1 VYETVSY
8 SGRPR
13 AIVASAERNGFV
25 LPEKREGKD
34 VVADTEI
41 RTRAA
46 DRPEARTPRRGPERR
61 EAICDAVFELLG
73 EVGYDRM
80 TMDAVATRARASK
93 ATIYRTWPDK
103 PGLVAEAL
111 INRLGPTPK
120 APDTGSLRGDL
131 MTLMS
136 LTVGLANSPDG
147 EVITGVITAASRNPT
162 LARALHECTYA
173 SKRILNETIIRQ
185 AAARGE
191 VRPDTDPDLFNE
203 VTYAMIISRRLAAQQ
218 PLDEEWAS
226 HVVDDILIPLLT
238 FRRCAEGDSGAE

>member
-1 VYETVSY
+1 MT
-8 SGRPR
+8 
-13 AIVASAERNGFV
+13 
-25 LPEKREGKD
+25 
-34 VVADTEI
+34 DTEI
-41 RTRAA
+41 GLRGL
-46 DRPEARTPRRGPERR
+46 DLPEPRGSRRGHERR

-111 INRLGPTPK
+111 VNRFGPTPQ

-131 MTLMS
+131 MALMS
-136 LTVGLANSPDG
+136 NAIHITNSPEG
-147 EVITGVITAASRNPT
+147 QVITGVMTAAARNP
-162 LARALHECTYA
+162 ALGRTMHECTYA

-191 VRPDTDPDLFNE
+191 VGPDADPDLFQE
-203 VTYAMIISRRLAAQQ
+203 VMYAMILTRKLTTEL
-218 PLDEEWAS
+218 PLDEEFS
-226 HVVDDILIPLLT
+226 RHVVDDILIPLLT
-238 FRRCAEGDSGAE
+238 QRRCCCEDGDGAADQR